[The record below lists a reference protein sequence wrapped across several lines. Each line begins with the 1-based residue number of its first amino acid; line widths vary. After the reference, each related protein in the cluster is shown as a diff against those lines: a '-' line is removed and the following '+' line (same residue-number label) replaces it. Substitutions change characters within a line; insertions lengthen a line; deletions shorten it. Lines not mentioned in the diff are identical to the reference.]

1 LARNLPD
8 DFPTPI
14 RAVEVEPEPAPAE
27 KTGAEIFVE
36 GLLREGVDTVFGYPG
51 GAVIHIYD
59 ALFGVRDQI
68 HHILVRHEQ
77 GAVHMAQGYARSTGQ
92 VGVVLVTSGPGATN
106 CVTGIA
112 DANMD
117 STPIVV
123 FSGQVPRQLI
133 GNDAFQEADIVGITR
148 PCTKH
153 NYLVEQFEDLPRIM
167 AEAFYIARTGRPG
180 PVLVDIPKDLQ
191 MMRGPYQFPKEVRLR
206 GYNPNLS
213 GHLGQVKRA
222 ADVILGAQKIIV
234 YTGGGVI
241 AAMAHQE
248 LTRLVELIDA
258 PCTNT
263 LMGLGAIDGNH
274 PNFVGMLGMHG
285 TYAANMAMD
294 QADLIVAIGARFD
307 DRVTGKLDKF
317 SLGSRRIHI
326 DVDPS
331 SIAKN
336 VRVDVPIVGDVRD
349 VLGKLNAELARRSAE
364 LNTLKQAM
372 TPWRQTVARWSRD
385 YPLAYQQTDPAD
397 VKPQYVIHQLYEA
410 CRGRDT
416 IVTTEVGQHQMWTA
430 QFFRFQRPRQFLT
443 SGGLGTMG
451 YGFPAAIGAQIANP
465 RATVLC
471 VAGDASFIMNVQEL
485 ATCIQY
491 GIPVKVAI
499 INNGFLGMVRQWQ
512 ELFHDSRYS
521 QTVQMQPDFVKLAE
535 AFGATGLRAARVE
548 EVRPAIDRMLATPGP
563 VIVDFCVSKEENVYP
578 MVPAGAA
585 LSEMLLEP
593 SGEKREP

>member
-1 LARNLPD
+1 MHKTAPEELTQR
-8 DFPTPI
+8 
-14 RAVEVEPEPAPAE
+14 EPESEP

-36 GLLREGVDTVFGYPG
+36 GLLREGVDTIFGYPG
-51 GAVIHIYD
+51 GCVIHIYD
-59 ALFGVRDQI
+59 ALFGVRDRI
-68 HHILVRHEQ
+68 RHILVRHEQ
-77 GAVHMAQGYARSTGQ
+77 GAVHMAEGYARSTGK

-106 CVTGIA
+106 TVTGIA
-112 DANMD
+112 DAYMD

-123 FSGQVPRQLI
+123 FSGQVPRHLI

-153 NYLVEQFEDLPRIM
+153 NYLVENFEDLPRIM
-167 AEAFYIARTGRPG
+167 KEAFYIARTGRPG

-191 MMRGPYQFPKEVRLR
+191 IMKGAYRFPEKVKLR

-213 GHLGQVKRA
+213 GHVGQVKRA
-222 ADVILGAQKIIV
+222 TDLILESKKVII
-234 YTGGGVI
+234 YTGGGVLH
-241 AAMAHQE
+241 AMAHEE
-248 LTRLVELIDA
+248 LRKLVETLDA

-263 LMGLGAIDGNH
+263 LMGLGGLDGEH

-336 VRVDVPIVGDVRD
+336 VRVDVPIVGDVKD
-349 VLGKLNAELARRSAE
+349 VLVKLNADLAARKGELAGFHE
-364 LNTLKQAM
+364 GMK
-372 TPWRQTVARWSRD
+372 PWRETVRGWVRDVPIAFEQTGD
-385 YPLAYQQTDPAD
+385 E
-397 VKPQYVIHQLYEA
+397 VKPQFVISQLYEA
-410 CRGRDT
+410 TRGRDT
-416 IVTTEVGQHQMWTA
+416 IITTEVGQHQMWAA
-430 QFFRFQRPRQFLT
+430 QYFRFRRPRQWLT

-451 YGFPAAIGAQIANP
+451 YGFPAAIGAQMANP
-465 RATVLC
+465 KSTVLC

-485 ATCIQY
+485 ATCVQY
-491 GIPVKVAI
+491 GVPVKVAI

-512 ELFHDSRYS
+512 ELFHESRYS
-521 QTVQMQPDFVKLAE
+521 ETVQMQPDFVKLAE
-535 AFGATGLRAARVE
+535 AFGATGLRAKTAAD
-548 EVRPAIDRMLATPGP
+548 VRPTIDKMLSTPGP
-563 VIVDFCVSKEENVYP
+563 VVADFCVSKEENVFP

-585 LSEMLLEP
+585 LSEMILKP
-593 SGEKREP
+593 SKE